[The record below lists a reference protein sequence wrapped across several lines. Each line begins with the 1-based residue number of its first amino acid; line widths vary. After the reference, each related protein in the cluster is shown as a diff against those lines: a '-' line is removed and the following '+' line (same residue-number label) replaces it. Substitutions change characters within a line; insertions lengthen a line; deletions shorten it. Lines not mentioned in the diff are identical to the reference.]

1 MGLLLVL
8 ESNKVAVLI
17 IQEIESVVEGH
28 FQVELRVREA
38 TFAHN
43 VFARING
50 GSTLLFKEKLMIT
63 NIFLVVFNGWIQK

>member
-43 VFARING
+43 VFARKTAVMEALHFYLKKN
-50 GSTLLFKEKLMIT
+50 
-63 NIFLVVFNGWIQK
+63 